1 MIATL
6 RRPPGFIALLAR
18 IDRYGLGAV
27 RRIGSTP
34 LNSPVAAFCHLG
46 RGGLVW
52 FALAPLVGSGR
63 RPLSRLEGSA
73 ISVFAIGSALGGS
86 TAMART
92 VSRQRPC
99 DQDVRSLIPCPEG
112 GSFPSDQAAASFAA
126 AEILGWFAPPARQW
140 MLGTAAMLALARVA
154 AGVHYPSDVIAGGIV
169 GAAIGRGSRVVAG
182 SRSNRKIKVDPVWAR

>member
-6 RRPPGFIALLAR
+6 RRPPDFIAPLAR
-18 IDRYGLGAV
+18 IDRDGLGAV

-34 LNSPVAAFCHLG
+34 LNSAVAAFCHLG

-73 ISVFAIGSALGGS
+73 ISVFAIGSALGSS
-86 TAMART
+86 TAIAHALP
-92 VSRQRPC
+92 RQRPC
-99 DQDVRSLIPCPEG
+99 DRDGRSLIPCPEG
-112 GSFPSDQAAASFAA
+112 GSFPSDVAAASFAA
-126 AEILGWFAPPARQW
+126 AEILGWFAPPARRW

-169 GAAIGRGSRVVAG
+169 GAAIGRASRVVAG
-182 SRSNRKIKVDPVWAR
+182 RRSESQGKG